1 MYNVHSKSFLSY
13 RDYLITIIL
22 NQLWIQNC
30 QKNEKK
36 MVGAYTFDLL
46 QNQNYQIFFVFKR
59 ASVMLI
65 KKSRH
70 GYIFLKKNRS

>member
-1 MYNVHSKSFLSY
+1 MDSKLSKK
-13 RDYLITIIL
+13 R
-22 NQLWIQNC
+22 
-30 QKNEKK
+30 KK

-65 KKSRH
+65 KKSRQ